1 MEELKELKS
10 QAYDALA
17 NIEYWQAKLQELNKQ
32 IAELQ
37 AKQEK
42 K

>member
-1 MEELKELKS
+1 MKDIKELKA

-37 AKQEK
+37 AKEK